1 MKLGGTV
8 IESGGYGCI
17 FRPQIKCDSE
27 HVIGNTNIYES
38 SGISKIMK
46 YRHGMDEY
54 DEIKKYIP
62 LLKTIPNYN
71 DYFLISRF
79 SLCRPSKLTKSDLKN
94 YDEVNCSSLK
104 KMHITKDNINS
115 QLDKLLMINMPYG
128 GVDLDCYI
136 SKNLY
141 DSRKVIEFNNKMLEL
156 LDNAILPMN
165 QRGIYHSDLKSNNIL
180 ANAEDNHLRFRIID
194 WGLSTIYHPNKLIV
208 FDPDDTEFSGNWK
221 YIPEVY
227 RNRPFQFNVPFSSIL
242 FSFFFRR
249 LYDEFLIKNKVLT
262 RENIRK
268 FLREYLREQVEFRGS
283 GHLSNIKSI
292 FQDMY
297 GTPEFISSINSIGKT
312 KLLNGSK
319 YDIKLHNIRYI
330 FNYLTD
336 ILMKYT
342 KNNNFDVLG
351 YLNEVYIKNIDIWG
365 FIMSFL
371 PLTEQLLEH
380 DVVMKSKNTKF
391 YVKLIHTSMK
401 ELIRLL
407 LKYSAEPIN
416 IDEIK
421 LVIVSLNKKLNHL
434 QSNSLLTGRLMNR
447 NVQSVKIRSKMKS
460 MRKRYSQKVKS
471 NVI

>member
-27 HVIGNTNIYES
+27 HVIGNTNIYEN

-79 SLCRPSKLTKSDLKN
+79 SLCRPTKLTKNDLKN

-104 KMHITKDNINS
+104 KMNITKDNINS
-115 QLDKLLMINMPYG
+115 HLDKLLMINMPYG
-128 GVDLDCYI
+128 GIDLDCYI
-136 SKNLY
+136 SKILY

-180 ANAEDNHLRFRIID
+180 ANIEDNHLRFRIID
-194 WGLSTIYHPNKLIV
+194 WGLSTIYHPKKLIV
-208 FDPDDTEFSGNWK
+208 FDSADTEFSGNWK

-242 FSFFFRR
+242 FSFLFRR
-249 LYDEFLIKNKVLT
+249 LYDEFLMKNKVLT

-268 FLREYLREQVEFRGS
+268 FLREYLQEQVEFRGS

-297 GTPEFISSINSIGKT
+297 GSPEFISSINSIGKT
-312 KLLNGSK
+312 KILDNK
-319 YDIKLHNIRYI
+319 YDIKLRNIRYI

-342 KNNNFDVLG
+342 KNNKFDVLG
-351 YLNEVYIKNIDIWG
+351 YLNEVYIKNIDVWG

-380 DVVMKSKNTKF
+380 EVVMKSKNTKF

-401 ELIRLL
+401 DLIRLL

-421 LVIVSLNKKLNHL
+421 QVIGSLNQKLNQL
-434 QSNSLLTGRLMNR
+434 QSSPLFTTRLMNR
-447 NVQSVKIRSKMKS
+447 NIQSVKIRSKIKS
-460 MRKRYSQKVKS
+460 MKKRYSQKIRS
-471 NVI
+471 NIV